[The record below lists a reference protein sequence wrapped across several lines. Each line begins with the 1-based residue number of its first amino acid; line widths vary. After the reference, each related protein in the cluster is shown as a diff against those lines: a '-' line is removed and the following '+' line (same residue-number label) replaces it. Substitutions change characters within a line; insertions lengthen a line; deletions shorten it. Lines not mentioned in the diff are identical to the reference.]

1 MHSRQI
7 EQLASNRPQELK
19 AMVRPAR
26 AATPAGA
33 PGRPLRRHTGWALV
47 WIGLRLAESGS
58 R

>member
-19 AMVRPAR
+19 AMVSQARAARPAR
-26 AATPAGA
+26 APS
-33 PGRPLRRHTGWALV
+33 RPLRRHTGWALV

>member
-7 EQLASNRPQELK
+7 EQLAANRPQELK
-19 AMVRPAR
+19 AMVSQARTVRPTR
-26 AATPAGA
+26 APR
-33 PGRPLRRHTGWALV
+33 RPLRRHTGWALV

>member
-7 EQLASNRPQELK
+7 EQLASNRPQELR

-26 AATPAGA
+26 AATLAGA
-33 PGRPLRRHTGWALV
+33 PRRPLRRHTGWALV

>member
-7 EQLASNRPQELK
+7 EQLASNRQHELQ

-26 AATPAGA
+26 AARPTRA